1 MSNPK
6 DNRLFRDIMRSC
18 GIRSN
23 IPIVTYRLSQFD
35 YSKGRAHGNY
45 PTIVDALEFSKPE
58 IECLFVDLSRIER
71 IVLIEDKNEARNFL
85 QRNPVN
91 VNMALSLRDRRSGFQ
106 LSGGYRLDTVTYQDK
121 IRLKVNSSSDN
132 GTQYLKDLIEQ
143 ETKELQN
150 IRDRYEEKLS
160 EVRSRLKEIDGRLKS
175 TKNEMRKTNF
185 RMTELKMN
193 VGKVVDTGIL
203 NSKINERKNQE
214 QAIASYEA
222 AKEELGLKIEQIA
235 QEAQPIKEQYDST
248 KLALVEAQDELQQL
262 KEDINSRQSKIQ
274 KYKDDTIY
282 YEDKKKVYLENIKKI
297 EVNVAALKEGI
308 QRQIQ
313 NACAFCSKERIENV
327 DLPDTQEEIKRE
339 LDKVS
344 RMIQKAEK
352 A

>member
-1 MSNPK
+1 
-6 DNRLFRDIMRSC
+6 MRSC

-106 LSGGYRLDTVTYQDK
+106 LSGGYRLDTVTYEDK

-222 AKEELGLKIEQIA
+222 AKE
-235 QEAQPIKEQYDST
+235 
-248 KLALVEAQDELQQL
+248 VE
-262 KEDINSRQSKIQ
+262 
-274 KYKDDTIY
+274 
-282 YEDKKKVYLENIKKI
+282 
-297 EVNVAALKEGI
+297 G
-308 QRQIQ
+308 
-313 NACAFCSKERIENV
+313 
-327 DLPDTQEEIKRE
+327 
-339 LDKVS
+339 
-344 RMIQKAEK
+344 
-352 A
+352 